1 MKLPDNIDYFVEST
15 ITTGKQLIERG
26 FWEIP
31 ESRLDS
37 WWRQFCGHE
46 EKFFAA
52 CLLDQTI
59 FRSRHQFES
68 ALRALFRS
76 NLFGAV
82 FPGEHDLCLTE
93 AIQGR
98 PDPKIRL
105 IPVICESDPPT
116 KSGPLVM
123 RRLQRILRLNSKW
136 MCWPWLAPQAIEE
149 QDVEIIVFVDDFLGS
164 GRQFETFF
172 EKWDFPKKLDSR
184 VKYIY
189 APVIAHQVGL
199 DYLAK
204 VLPSVTVVCVE
215 KLGDSHRFFNETT
228 WHHIGQGQVTAD
240 DAKTWYLD
248 FATKRKIAPR
258 SVSPLGYGE
267 LELAFGFSHATPN
280 NSLPI
285 LWCSSEDWQPL
296 LER

>member
-1 MKLPDNIDYFVEST
+1 MRLPENIDYFVESV
-15 ITTGKQLIERG
+15 IATGKQLIERG

-37 WWRQFCGHE
+37 WCRQFCGPE
-46 EKFFAA
+46 EQFFAA

-59 FRSRHQFES
+59 FRSRLQFES
-68 ALRALFRS
+68 ALRTLFRS
-76 NLFGAV
+76 NLSGAV
-82 FPGEHDLCLTE
+82 FPGQNDLCLAE
-93 AIQGR
+93 AVQGR
-98 PDPKIRL
+98 SDPKIRL

-136 MCWPWLAPQAIEE
+136 MCWPWQAPKEIDEKAIST
-149 QDVEIIVFVDDFLGS
+149 IIFVDDFLGS
-164 GRQFETFF
+164 GRQFENFF
-172 EKWDFPKKLDSR
+172 QQWGFDKQIDSGVR
-184 VKYIY
+184 HIY
-189 APVIAHQVGL
+189 TPVVAHQTGL

-204 VLPSVTVVCVE
+204 ALPSVTVACVE
-215 KLGDSHRFFNETT
+215 KLGASHRFFNERT
-228 WHHIGQGQVTAD
+228 WDHLGQGQVTAD
-240 DAKTWYLD
+240 DAKNWYLD
-248 FATKRKIAPR
+248 FATKRKVAPR

-285 LWCSSEDWQPL
+285 LWHSSGDWYPL